1 MPLELIII
9 RQPQG
14 VSEVVLRK
22 SFGEEGGT
30 IGRAEGNSWILPDE
44 DRYVSSYHARIEFD
58 GEAFYVIDVS
68 TNGVYLNDSQE
79 PMGAG
84 NKSIIKNGD
93 VLVFGDYEIKV
104 SLKGMGLRSNFVDSP
119 FAGMTAEMKVLSQ
132 DGGYFEQVS
141 VPDLPQHERSSK
153 RQNAREG
160 SSEPVIP
167 SLTPDQV
174 ALAAEILDIEKQ
186 GVGNSSIPKKESL
199 QPQSQV
205 KRKVAAKFDE
215 SSLNSNVQ
223 SVIDD
228 LKKETS
234 VNVVPVASTVPVS
247 QKATDFPRYTDPDS
261 ARATGREQAGELA
274 RLLGVPI
281 ELLGE
286 EKADAVIQLMAVV
299 LKESVGGLM
308 QSLSIRNKQKQSFH
322 AETTTIQPTENNP
335 LKLSVSVEEALENI
349 LLRRG
354 RGYLPPSESIR
365 QGFKD
370 VDAHQQAM
378 PVAMKTAFMHLMRKF
393 DPEEIQ
399 QVCDNASS
407 GGMQSSKKARYWD
420 AFVEMYSE
428 QVVDN
433 PDSYKRLFMDDFSEA
448 YQDEVLRLM
457 LN

>member
-1 MPLELIII
+1 
-9 RQPQG
+9 
-14 VSEVVLRK
+14 
-22 SFGEEGGT
+22 
-30 IGRAEGNSWILPDE
+30 
-44 DRYVSSYHARIEFD
+44 
-58 GEAFYVIDVS
+58 
-68 TNGVYLNDSQE
+68 
-79 PMGAG
+79 
-84 NKSIIKNGD
+84 
-93 VLVFGDYEIKV
+93 
-104 SLKGMGLRSNFVDSP
+104 
-119 FAGMTAEMKVLSQ
+119 
-132 DGGYFEQVS
+132 
-141 VPDLPQHERSSK
+141 
-153 RQNAREG
+153 
-160 SSEPVIP
+160 
-167 SLTPDQV
+167 
-174 ALAAEILDIEKQ
+174 
-186 GVGNSSIPKKESL
+186 
-199 QPQSQV
+199 
-205 KRKVAAKFDE
+205 
-215 SSLNSNVQ
+215 
-223 SVIDD
+223 
-228 LKKETS
+228 
-234 VNVVPVASTVPVS
+234 
-247 QKATDFPRYTDPDS
+247 
-261 ARATGREQAGELA
+261 LA

-286 EKADAVIQLMAVV
+286 DKAHAVIQLMAVV